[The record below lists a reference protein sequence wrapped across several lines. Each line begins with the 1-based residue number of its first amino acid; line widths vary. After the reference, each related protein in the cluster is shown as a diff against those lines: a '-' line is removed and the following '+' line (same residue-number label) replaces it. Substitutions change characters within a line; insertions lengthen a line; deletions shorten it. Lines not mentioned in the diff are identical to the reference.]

1 MYGVLEAISRC
12 HFPYPVTS
20 LGHSQ
25 RKKPRYQE
33 ASTLAQGHGWQR
45 QEETSLVTGL
55 RYSPGALAQACPF
68 PRCPGSC
75 PISHFQLLGFI
86 SRILI
91 SLSSMNSPTP
101 ALSFPSAKATPIYS
115 CLDGPGSLSP
125 SSLYSFLLWF
135 HLLAVTVTVSPL
147 LALTQITAVHLF
159 PLTPQHDLHRA
170 LSVYIFV
177 YRWP

>member
-33 ASTLAQGHGWQR
+33 ASTLAQGHRWQR

-86 SRILI
+86 SRILV
-91 SLSSMNSPTP
+91 SLSSINSPTP

-125 SSLYSFLLWF
+125 SSFYSF
-135 HLLAVTVTVSPL
+135 SPL
-147 LALTQITAVHLF
+147 VSSSGCHCHCVSSPRTHTDHSSPPFPPHPTA
-159 PLTPQHDLHRA
+159 
-170 LSVYIFV
+170 
-177 YRWP
+177 